1 MQDFSIK
8 DISAADIVDTVR
20 DGLLVLDS
28 DLNVVSANRTF
39 YASFHE
45 QPETTIGQRLFNLG
59 NGQWDIPK
67 LRELLEEIIPQTSTV
82 ENYEVEHNFPSI
94 GRKIMLLNARKIFRD
109 GNNVQFLLLAIEDIT
124 AVWLKEHEAERN
136 LQLAQ
141 NIVDTVRHPMVVLES
156 DFTIITASRA
166 FLQLFNIDD
175 EQAKGRHLQDIGQ
188 GQWDASTFLKLLEQ
202 VVPAEKPINDF
213 LLEDEFPGVG
223 RRIFKINA
231 RKVFRPGD
239 HVTRLL
245 VVFEDA
251 TDATLQDRHRDVLAA
266 ELAHRIKNNLQV
278 ISAFVSFE
286 LRRTAPECVSG
297 YQAMQARINAI
308 AELYDVIAHSSA
320 FGPVAMPRYLDGIA
334 SSIRNSALGEKS
346 GITIAV
352 EAEPFAIQSDLA
364 VPIGLIVNELATNSV
379 KYAFP
384 DNKGTIT
391 LGFRRRDGELALTVS
406 DDGIGLGAQDGSGLG
421 SRFVAAFVHQVG
433 GTMANAS
440 GESGTTF
447 TIRLPKTILA
457 E

>member
-1 MQDFSIK
+1 M
-8 DISAADIVDTVR
+8 
-20 DGLLVLDS
+20 LDS
-28 DLNVVSANRTF
+28 DLNVISANRTF

-45 QPETTIGQRLFNLG
+45 QPDTTLGERLFSLG

-67 LRELLEEIIPQTSTV
+67 LRELLEKIIPQASTV
-82 ENYEVEHNFPSI
+82 ENYEVEHEFPSI
-94 GRKIMLLNARKIFRD
+94 GRKIMLLNARKIFRS
-109 GNNVQFLLLAIEDIT
+109 GNHDQFLLLVIEDIT
-124 AVWLKEHEAERN
+124 DVRMKEREAQRN

-141 NIVDTVRHPMVVLES
+141 NIVDTVRDLMVILES
-156 DFTIITASRA
+156 DFTIISASRA

-175 EQAKGRHLQDIGQ
+175 EQAIGHPLQDIGQ
-188 GQWDASTFLKLLEQ
+188 GQWDASAFLKLLEQ

-231 RKVFRPGD
+231 RKIFSPGD
-239 HVTRLL
+239 HITRLL

-251 TDATLQDRHRDVLAA
+251 TDATLQDRHRNVMAA

-278 ISAFVSFE
+278 ISAFVSLE
-286 LRRTAPECVSG
+286 LRHTAQECVSG

-320 FGPVAMPRYLDGIA
+320 FGPVAMQRYLDGIA
-334 SSIRNSALGEKS
+334 SSIRNSVLGDASE
-346 GITIAV
+346 ITITV
-352 EAEPFAIQSDLA
+352 DAEPLAIQSDLA

-391 LGFRRRDGELALTVS
+391 LGFRHRDGEVALTVS
-406 DDGIGLGAQDGSGLG
+406 DDGIGMGAQDGSGLG
-421 SRFVAAFVHQVG
+421 SRFVAAFVQQVG

-447 TIRLPKTILA
+447 TIRLPTTILV